1 MRLLLLSILVLP
13 TLVPVAGADDDS
25 AKVVRCH
32 ESHDSIL
39 VTVDGKNVLKYNKAT
54 LESPDGIDP
63 VYRRSGHIHPI
74 YTPDGK
80 ELTGD
85 FPADHPHQHAL
96 FSAWR
101 IVEFEG
107 REISFWDQLSQ
118 TGRVSHSKVIS
129 TSNGEDAGQFV
140 VELLLEDITDPDR
153 PKPVLIETRT
163 VDIYNRGEDR
173 FVFDVNIAQKCAGP
187 SPVTVTKYHYGGLAI
202 RGNDQ
207 WFSNDAQAAYK
218 AFEEKV
224 KTKSETPR
232 PPLEV
237 MKHDFLTSEG
247 KHQYDGNHSR
257 PRWVDLYG
265 PIDGEPAGIAIMCHP
280 NNFRAPQPVRLHPS
294 KPYFCFSPMVESSF
308 EITPAKPFTSRYRFV
323 VHRGEPDSESI
334 DAEWKRFAESQ

>member
-1 MRLLLLSILVLP
+1 MLVILTASTGLAAEP
-13 TLVPVAGADDDS
+13 ASG
-25 AKVVRCH
+25 VRCV
-32 ESHDSIL
+32 ETDDAIL

-107 REISFWDQLSQ
+107 RQISFWDQLSQ

-129 TSNGEDAGQFV
+129 TRNGRDAGQFV

-153 PKPVLIETRT
+153 PKPVLIETHT
-163 VDIYNRGEDR
+163 VDIDNRGNDQ
-173 FVFDVNIAQKCAGP
+173 FVFDVTIAQKCAGA

-218 AFEEKV
+218 EFEQQV
-224 KTKSETPR
+224 KADPEAPR

-247 KHQYDGNHSR
+247 KHQYAGNHSR

-280 NNFRAPQPVRLHPS
+280 DNFRAPQPVRLHPS
-294 KPYFCFSPMVESSF
+294 KPYFCFSPMVEAAF
-308 EITPAKPFTSRYRFV
+308 DITPEKPFTSRYRFV
-323 VHRGEPDSESI
+323 VHRGKPDPESI
-334 DAEWKRFAESQ
+334 EAEWKRFAESE